1 MLITL
6 NKEFA
11 DRIWFTADQHFGHA
25 NIIKFCER
33 PFATV
38 EEMDAALI
46 ANWNKV
52 VKPEDTVYHLGDFT
66 LGDQVAAQKYFTQ
79 LNGNICILS
88 NPWHHDKRW
97 IVNYPDMYTRTG
109 EIDIWPALIVAEM
122 PHGEGHP
129 HAITLCHYPLAEWD
143 RKHYGAWHLHGH
155 SHGKHKS
162 EGMIGQNFIFDVGV
176 DNTNYYPISLGGLF
190 DVFYGMGWA

>member
-6 NKEFA
+6 DKSLA

-25 NIIKFCER
+25 NIIKFCNR
-33 PFATV
+33 PFADID
-38 EEMDAALI
+38 EMDATLI

-52 VKPEDTVYHLGDFT
+52 VKPGDTVFHLGDFT
-66 LGDQVAAQKYFTQ
+66 LGDQAVAHGYFIQ
-79 LNGNICILS
+79 LNGNIHILS

-97 IVNYPDMYTRTG
+97 INQYPGMYTRTG
-109 EIDIWPALIVAEM
+109 DIEILPALVVAEM

-129 HAITLCHYPLAEWD
+129 HAITLCHYPFAEWD
-143 RKHYGAWHLHGH
+143 RKHYGAWCLHGH
-155 SHGKHKS
+155 SHGKHKG
-162 EGMIGQNFIFDVGV
+162 EGYIFDVGV
-176 DNTNYYPISLGGLF
+176 DNTNYYPINLGGLF